1 MQREFLPF
9 NYEEALFMQLQSL
22 RQGTMSVDE
31 YTDQFYQLVSRND
44 LSDSKSQLVARY
56 VGGLRKSI
64 QDVLALHTNFTLSEA
79 HQRAV
84 TVEKQQQRAWRSNTT
99 PTRPQSSSPTS
110 AMEVTGSRDVRS
122 TGPIPRSKGTT
133 EAPKSSSSRSGRC
146 FKCGS
151 SDHLQRD
158 CPKNNSRD
166 GKGSMAE
173 FDEESHQPDNPVYD
187 NYDEEQEDEVELEGD
202 MGPMLVMERALVARS
217 KNDED
222 WRRRSLFH
230 TRCTIGGKVCHI
242 IIDNGSWE
250 NTISEDAVNKLG
262 LEKIRHPHPYNMRW
276 FKSDKVSK
284 VKFRCLVSF
293 SIGNKFFDEVECD
306 VVDMDVSHLILGRPW
321 QYDRHAMHDGHKHTY
336 TIMKNG
342 QKFVLNPV
350 NMEDLSVSKGGESSG
365 ATTLVSFKQ
374 FLHEV
379 HGEDIY
385 LLLIA
390 EQRDDITVPKE
401 AQGLLREFSDV
412 FPQELP
418 SVLPPMRDIQH
429 RIDLVPGAS
438 LPNRPAYRMNP
449 TEYNELNR
457 QVQELLDK
465 GFIRPSLS
473 PCAVPVLLTPKKNG
487 SGRMCVDSRAIN
499 KITIKYRFPIPR
511 LNDMLDNLAGAV
523 IFSKIDLKSGYHQL
537 RIFPGD
543 EWKTAFK
550 TRDGLYEW
558 LVMPFGLS
566 NGPSTFMRL
575 MNHVLQPF
583 IGKFV
588 AVYFDDIL
596 IYSSSMD
603 QHLHH
608 LREVLSALRRE
619 QLYANLLKCELL
631 TTSVNFLGFIISAK
645 GLEPDPNKVAA
656 ITNWPAPRT
665 LTEARSFHGLASF
678 YRRFIQNFS
687 IIMVPFTECM
697 KRSGIFVLTD
707 NAREAFEEIKKK
719 NCFCWLFSLT
729 RF

>member
-1 MQREFLPF
+1 
-9 NYEEALFMQLQSL
+9 
-22 RQGTMSVDE
+22 MSVDE

-44 LSDSKSQLVARY
+44 LSDSNSQLVVRY

-64 QDVLALHTNFTLSEA
+64 QDVLALHKNFTISEA
-79 HQRAV
+79 YQRAV
-84 TVEKQQQRAWRSNTT
+84 TIEKQQQRAWRSNTT
-99 PTRPQSSSPTS
+99 PSRPQSNNPTS
-110 AMEVTGSRDVRS
+110 GMEVTGSRDMRP
-122 TGPIPRSKGTT
+122 TGSAPKAKGTT
-133 EAPKSSSSRSGRC
+133 ESTKSSSSRSRC

-166 GKGSMAE
+166 GKGLVAE
-173 FDEESHQPDNPVYD
+173 FDEESNQQADPVYD
-187 NYDEEQEDEVELEGD
+187 NYDEDQEDEVELEGD
-202 MGPMLVMERALVARS
+202 TGPMLVMEHALVARP

-222 WRRRSLFH
+222 WRRQSLFH
-230 TRCTIGGKVCHI
+230 TRCTIGGKVCHV

-250 NTISEDAVNKLG
+250 NTISEDAVRKLG
-262 LEKIRHPHPYNMRW
+262 LEKIKHPQPYNMRW

-284 VKFRCLVSF
+284 VKFRCVVSL

-306 VVDMDVSHLILGRPW
+306 VVDMDVCHLILGRPW
-321 QYDRHAMHDGHKHTY
+321 QYDRHATHDGHKHTY
-336 TIMKNG
+336 TVMKNG
-342 QKFVLNPV
+342 QKFVLNLV
-350 NMEDLSVSKGGESSG
+350 NMEDLSRSNGAESSG

-374 FLHEV
+374 FLHQAQ
-379 HGEDIY
+379 GEDVY
-385 LLLIA
+385 LLLVG
-390 EQRDDITVPKE
+390 EQRDGTTVPRE
-401 AQGLLREFSDV
+401 AQGLLQEFSDV

-429 RIDLVPGAS
+429 RIDLIPGAS

-449 TEYNELNR
+449 TDYNELNR

-465 GFIRPSLS
+465 SFIRPSLS

-487 SGRMCVDSRAIN
+487 SWRMCVDSRAIN

-511 LNDMLDNLAGAV
+511 LNDMLDNLVGV
-523 IFSKIDLKSGYHQL
+523 VVFSKIDLKSGYHQL
-537 RIFPGD
+537 RIYPGD

-566 NGPSTFMRL
+566 NAPSTFLRL

-583 IGKFV
+583 LGKFV
-588 AVYFDDIL
+588 VVYFDDIL

-619 QLYANLLKCELL
+619 KLYANLSKCELL

-645 GLEPDPNKVAA
+645 GLEPDPNKQPVRSAYQP
-656 ITNWPAPRT
+656 PASSTFLSERT
-665 LTEARSFHGLASF
+665 SHQQPAS
-678 YRRFIQNFS
+678 S
-687 IIMVPFTECM
+687 T
-697 KRSGIFVLTD
+697 VLSEQTSTSHQPPA
-707 NAREAFEEIKKK
+707 NR
-719 NCFCWLFSLT
+719 T
-729 RF
+729 G